1 MRITIFEGDE
11 REFSGTPRE
20 TVDEL
25 RAEATFFEG
34 ETIAEYIDWVCG
46 NIKRTREIDIK
57 PVGDN
62 DDELCRSFI
71 ELLVEHNLAVK

>member
-20 TVDEL
+20 TVEEL
-25 RAEATFFEG
+25 RNEATFFEG
-34 ETIAEYIDWVCG
+34 ETIAEYIDWVCA
-46 NIKRTREIDIK
+46 NIKRTRDLDIN

-62 DDELCRSFI
+62 DDDLCRSFI
-71 ELLVEHNLAVK
+71 DLLVENELAVK